1 MSVDL
6 EPEESEE
13 GAAPWMATF
22 ADLMSLLLC
31 FFVLMLSF
39 AEMDIVK
46 FRDALGSVRM
56 AFGYADASQSLN
68 LAGSTALIKFDY
80 KKKDSNVQQPLDMKL
95 TKRARQ
101 KVVVKSKQNEAI
113 LKRVKATVKN
123 NNLEGYVKVQNT
135 GRGVVVRVKGQLLF
149 NSGSAVLKK
158 AAYPLL
164 DEIIGIAEEYPY
176 DMSVEGH
183 TDSTPITSSKF
194 PSNWELSTA
203 RAISTLRYIMDS
215 GRISFERLGAS
226 GYADTRPIDSND
238 IIEGRQNNRRVE
250 FIFYQQ

>member
-6 EPEESEE
+6 EPEASEE
-13 GAAPWMATF
+13 GVAPWMATF
-22 ADLMSLLLC
+22 ADLMSLLLT
-31 FFVLMLSF
+31 FFILMLSF

-46 FRDALGSVRM
+46 FRDALGSVQR
-56 AFGYADASQSLN
+56 ALGYADATQSLN
-68 LAGSTALIKFDY
+68 PASSSALIKFDH
-80 KKKDSNVQQPLDMKL
+80 KKKDSNVEQPLDMKL
-95 TKRARQ
+95 KKRARQ
-101 KVVVKSKQNEAI
+101 KVVIKSKQNEAI
-113 LKRVKATVKN
+113 LKRVKSTIKS
-123 NNLEGYVKVQNT
+123 NNLEGYVKVENT

-149 NSGSAVLKK
+149 NSGSADLKK
-158 AAYPLL
+158 EAFPLL

-183 TDSTPITSSKF
+183 TDNTPIRSARF

-215 GRISFERLGAS
+215 DRLSADRLGAS

-238 IIEGRQNNRRVE
+238 IPEGRQNNRRVE
-250 FIFYQQ
+250 FIFYKQ

>member
-1 MSVDL
+1 M
-6 EPEESEE
+6 
-13 GAAPWMATF
+13 
-22 ADLMSLLLC
+22 
-31 FFVLMLSF
+31 
-39 AEMDIVK
+39 
-46 FRDALGSVRM
+46 R
-56 AFGYADASQSLN
+56 
-68 LAGSTALIKFDY
+68 
-80 KKKDSNVQQPLDMKL
+80 L

-123 NNLEGYVKVQNT
+123 NSLEGYVKVQNT

-149 NSGSAVLKK
+149 NSGSADLKK

-226 GYADTRPIDSND
+226 GYAATRPIDSND
-238 IIEGRQNNRRVE
+238 ISEGRQNNRRVE
-250 FIFYQQ
+250 FIFYQR

>member
-1 MSVDL
+1 MPEEL
-6 EPEESEE
+6 EPVEE
-13 GAAPWMATF
+13 GDDAAWLATF

-31 FFVLMLSF
+31 FFVLLLSF

-56 AFGYADASQSLN
+56 ALGYADAYQSLN

-149 NSGSAVLKK
+149 KSGSAVLKK
-158 AAYPLL
+158 TAYPLL